1 MTRSELEAVAAVLAR
16 INAALDR
23 CMALIHRQDPP
34 PPTRAGLIRRTD
46 DHAHQDQPRNR
57 YAIGTKGN
65 PVPGL
70 SQAAL
75 GESGPREQLRQR
87 DPQAWGRW
95 SAAASSLRPYPW
107 PMPSVIPTTI
117 HLLARR
123 IKDQW
128 VVACLDFD
136 LAAQDCTFE
145 AAQRR
150 LLDQVESYV
159 QEALSID
166 GGTHASELLSRRAP
180 IANWALF
187 YVAMVLQGLH
197 AAGGTLR
204 GYQQPFQPQA
214 A

>member
-1 MTRSELEAVAAVLAR
+1 MLPA
-16 INAALDR
+16 
-23 CMALIHRQDPP
+23 
-34 PPTRAGLIRRTD
+34 
-46 DHAHQDQPRNR
+46 
-57 YAIGTKGN
+57 
-65 PVPGL
+65 
-70 SQAAL
+70 
-75 GESGPREQLRQR
+75 
-87 DPQAWGRW
+87 
-95 SAAASSLRPYPW
+95 
-107 PMPSVIPTTI
+107 IPTTI

-123 IKDQW
+123 IEGQW

-159 QEALSID
+159 EEALAID

-180 IANWALF
+180 LSHWALF
-187 YVAMVLQGLH
+187 YVATVLQGLH
-197 AAGGTLR
+197 AAGGILR

>member
-1 MTRSELEAVAAVLAR
+1 
-16 INAALDR
+16 
-23 CMALIHRQDPP
+23 
-34 PPTRAGLIRRTD
+34 
-46 DHAHQDQPRNR
+46 
-57 YAIGTKGN
+57 
-65 PVPGL
+65 
-70 SQAAL
+70 
-75 GESGPREQLRQR
+75 
-87 DPQAWGRW
+87 
-95 SAAASSLRPYPW
+95 
-107 PMPSVIPTTI
+107 MPSVIPTTI

-123 IKDQW
+123 IEGQW

-180 IANWALF
+180 LVNWALF

-197 AAGGTLR
+197 AAGGILR

-214 A
+214 T